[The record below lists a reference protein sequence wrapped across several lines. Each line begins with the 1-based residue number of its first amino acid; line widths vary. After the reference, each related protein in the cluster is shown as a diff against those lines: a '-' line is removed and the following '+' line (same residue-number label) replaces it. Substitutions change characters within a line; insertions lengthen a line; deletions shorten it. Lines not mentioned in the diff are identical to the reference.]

1 MSLNGLVTTAWL
13 IPLYALVAWAGALI
27 WSPGITRRTGPRPAG
42 YLNALLDLEW
52 PSCTAWGR
60 WWQFGISRRRSFG
73 CPGCRWGI

>member
-42 YLNALLDLEW
+42 YLNALRTQIQPGSQGNACQAGSRHYPNRDLFQ
-52 PSCTAWGR
+52 SGNQT
-60 WWQFGISRRRSFG
+60 
-73 CPGCRWGI
+73 